1 MSSHR
6 KVAAADVPLH
16 TLDSPEVLDA
26 ILGPSSSQGD
36 DVKLLKP
43 AHAEAVPLTSTHWRL
58 TAKVPG
64 GETSSS
70 SGLTTDV
77 SGLEPL
83 VSIPDVPE
91 SLERYVSVAVMAL
104 QGSSASTARDSS
116 KAAEAVKEA
125 LAAVAQA
132 ASSAAPAA
140 GDEGKLLTANEFAIL
155 TATSTAL
162 AVIEAFSS
170 SNPSLFKACAVNL
183 LGVLAR
189 ADLSGGAAD
198 ASTASLIDTL
208 ARTADAVV
216 GAAGDPEGETP
227 QVLLANAPRE
237 SSFRLSSRL
246 LQSPSMRTS

>member
-1 MSSHR
+1 MSSRR

-26 ILGPSSSQGD
+26 VLGPSSSQGD

-170 SNPSLFKACAVNL
+170 SSACAE
-183 LGVLAR
+183 R
-189 ADLSGGAAD
+189 AGTACPPRQPATHTHTHAP
-198 ASTASLIDTL
+198 ASTPLPT
-208 ARTADAVV
+208 ARFPCHRPIALQ
-216 GAAGDPEGETP
+216 G
-227 QVLLANAPRE
+227 LCRE
-237 SSFRLSSRL
+237 SAGRPCPGRLVWWRC
-246 LQSPSMRTS
+246 